1 MGFDERALADMASS
15 RFGLFTRSEAV
26 DLGATASQIRSRHAT
41 GRWERAHLG
50 VYSFPGHA
58 DSWRRRLWGALL
70 SAGPSAVV
78 GFQSAAQLHA
88 FQPVE
93 HDLITLIVGRVLR
106 HATADATWH
115 RLDDLLPSH
124 LEAVDGFPVT
134 TRARTIIDLAAVC
147 RRGRFELMV
156 EDAITRNL
164 VTVAD
169 VGTVLGQIRRRGKP
183 GVRLAEHTLDL
194 LGPGEALGR
203 SELEKLL
210 AAALRLARLPE
221 PSFEHPL
228 PSVQAMTGFVD
239 CCFPEAKWIIEAD
252 GRRWHERRTQMAK
265 DSERDTEAARCGYL
279 TTRRH
284 WEHLAKD
291 PEGCAAAFVDIYDQ
305 RVRLLSVKGH

>member
-1 MGFDERALADMASS
+1 MTFDERALAEIAAQ
-15 RFGLFTRSEAV
+15 RCGLFTRGDAI
-26 DLGATASQIRSRHAT
+26 DLGATPAQIRSRAGN
-41 GRWERAHLG
+41 GRWERQHTG

-58 DSWRRRLWGALL
+58 DSWRRRLWAATLA
-70 SAGPSAVV
+70 AGPSAAV
-78 GFQSAAQLHA
+78 GFQSAGQLHA
-88 FQPVE
+88 FEPVE
-93 HDLITLIVGRVLR
+93 RDQLTLIVDRALR
-106 HATADATWH
+106 HATAGATWH
-115 RLDDLLPSH
+115 RLQDLRPSH
-124 LEAVDGFPVT
+124 VTFIDRFPVT

-169 VGTVLGQIRRRGKP
+169 VGTVLGQVRRRGKP

-210 AAALRLARLPE
+210 GVALRLARLPE

-284 WEHLAKD
+284 WEHLAND

-305 RVRLLSVKGH
+305 RVRLLSNAG